1 VTTLTTSDG
10 TQLYY
15 NDWGSGQPII
25 LIHAWPL
32 NADMWEY
39 QMHFLASNGY
49 RVIAYD
55 RRGFG
60 RSSQPW
66 SGYDYDS
73 FADDLDELIEALE
86 LRDVILAG
94 FSMGGGE
101 VARYIGR
108 HGSRRIAKAALI
120 SSVTPLMIRRDD
132 HPEGVPPEIFDGIR
146 AGILNDRADFLD
158 KFGPLLTG
166 SDQEGSTVSK
176 PMLDWSLSMGLQAG
190 IKGTL
195 DCIAAF
201 SETDFRPDLKKFDV
215 PTLVIH
221 GSGDAVV
228 SFEVTGKAAASL
240 IPGAQFKVYEGAPH
254 ALYFTHKDRLNE
266 DLLAFARS

>member
-1 VTTLTTSDG
+1 MTTFTTSDG

-15 NDWGSGQPII
+15 KDWGSGQPII

-66 SGYDYDS
+66 SGYGYDS
-73 FADDLDELIEALE
+73 LVGDLNELIEALE

-108 HGSRRIAKAALI
+108 HGSRRIAKAALV

-132 HPEGVPPEIFDGIR
+132 HPEGVSPEIFDEIR
-146 AGILNDRADFLD
+146 AGILNDRAGFLD

-166 SDQEGSTVSK
+166 SDQEGSVVGK
-176 PMLDWSLSMGLQAG
+176 PMLDWTLAMGLQAG

-201 SETDFRPDLKKFDV
+201 SETDFRADLKKFDV

-221 GSGDAVV
+221 GSGDSVV
-228 SFEVTGKAAASL
+228 SFEVTGKAAAAL
-240 IPGAQFKVYEGAPH
+240 ILGAQFKVYEGAPH

>member
-1 VTTLTTSDG
+1 MTTLTTADG

-15 NDWGSGQPII
+15 KDWGAGQPII
-25 LIHAWPL
+25 LIHGWPL

-39 QMHFLASNGY
+39 QMHYLASNGY

-66 SGYDYDS
+66 SGYDYDTL
-73 FADDLDELIEALE
+73 AEDLNELIEALE
-86 LRDVILAG
+86 LRDVVLIG

-108 HGSRRIAKAALI
+108 HGSRRVAKAVLVSA
-120 SSVTPLMIRRDD
+120 VTPLMIRRDD
-132 HPEGVPPEIFDGIR
+132 HPEGMAPEFFDGIR
-146 AGILNDRADFLD
+146 ASVLNDRANFLD
-158 KFGPLLTG
+158 QFGPLLTG
-166 SDQEGSTVSK
+166 SGQEGSTVSQ
-176 PMLDWSLSMGLQAG
+176 PMLDWTLAMGLQAG

-201 SETDFRPDLKKFDV
+201 SETDFRPDLKQFDI
-215 PTLVIH
+215 PALVIH

-228 SFEVTGKAAASL
+228 RFEATGKAAALL
-240 IPGAQFKVYEGAPH
+240 IPEARFTVYENAPH
-254 ALYFTHKDRLNE
+254 ALYLTHKDRLNT
-266 DLLAFARS
+266 DLLAFIQS